1 MVVPLDYIDLKLQKA
16 HALLQ
21 ATHDYIKWQAPLDI
35 KRMDSTQAFKVSSE
49 AMRVT
54 IRMTQIIG
62 WLMLQKAVLEE
73 ELSRDE
79 VLSEECRVLRGQH
92 CLENTLA
99 DDTTLPSRL
108 RELLQESCDFYLQV
122 TRLDTISRIPLKK
135 PMRRKTRRYPSHP
148 FCQTVK

>member
-1 MVVPLDYIDLKLQKA
+1 MVVPLAYIDLKLQKA

-49 AMRVT
+49 AMRIT

-99 DDTTLPSRL
+99 DDTTLPPRL

-122 TRLDTISRIPLKK
+122 TRLDKISRIQIKK
-135 PMRRKTRRYPSHP
+135 STHRKAQHRQPQRP
-148 FCQTVK
+148 FARQ

>member
-1 MVVPLDYIDLKLQKA
+1 MVVPLAYIDLKLQRA
-16 HALLQ
+16 HGLLQ
-21 ATHDYIKWQAPLDI
+21 ATHDYIKWQAPLDV
-35 KRMDSTQAFKVSSE
+35 KRMDSTQTFKVSSE

-62 WLMLQKAVLEE
+62 WLMLQKAILEG

-99 DDTTLPSRL
+99 DDTTLPPRL

-122 TRLDTISRIPLKK
+122 TRLDKISRIQMKK
-135 PMRRKTRRYPSHP
+135 PMRRKARLAPAHP